1 MSSHKEK
8 RTFRRYKH
16 ASAFSFTAADHSYP
30 AVTIDYSLKGI
41 GFSLEN
47 VLPVPLGTSVH
58 FTIDD
63 LKIDDGGKIVWS
75 ENIDSRIR
83 GGIERK
89 TISGFLKYFPLGDM
103 LIDMHR
109 SRMTGLLDI
118 RHEKSIIRIYL
129 SHGDIAYATSNR
141 EEDRFIEVLLR
152 TGMITN
158 DQYYQILHMAKN
170 RDKSHGAVCVELGYL
185 GKGDILSGIR
195 RQAEEI
201 VTSLFLWEDGRF
213 AFVEGLQL
221 PEKSVPLKLSA
232 VNLAFRGIKKI
243 RNRGFLSEAVLTGN
257 DVMIHSPSSMDLLT
271 EIELNTAD
279 RNMLSLVNSIRR
291 VRDIL
296 ALTPGNE
303 IDALRTLYALKC
315 TGIIES
321 AEAKQEPSQED
332 TRFFEKVRDLHT
344 RLADIDYY
352 SFLGIEKRATL
363 DTIRKAYYQAV
374 KEFHPD
380 KHLYLPSDTVKNQ
393 LNMIFSHLIEV
404 YRVLSNPATRLQYDQ
419 GQMINPSHLQTNNT
433 EMARIKFREG
443 KAEFK
448 NGEYDRAKELFEQAL
463 YLDAT
468 IAPYSYYL
476 ALTLEREK
484 RYNEAGKMLNQ
495 ALKIEP
501 FNADYLAELGHVYL
515 RLEFPLRAKSAFEK
529 ALQTS
534 PSHKRAIE
542 GLRQITG

>member
-1 MSSHKEK
+1 MSSYKEK

-16 ASAFSFTAADHSYP
+16 SSAFSFTAADHSCP

-47 VLPVPLGTSVH
+47 ILPVPLGTSVH

-63 LKIDDGGKIVWS
+63 LRIDDEGKIIWA
-75 ENIDSRIR
+75 ENIGSRIR

-118 RHEKSIIRIYL
+118 RHEKSIKRIYL
-129 SHGDIAYATSNR
+129 SHGEITSVTSNR

-158 DQYYQILHMAKN
+158 DQYYQILQMVKKS
-170 RDKSHGAVCVELGYL
+170 DKSPGAISVELGYL
-185 GKGDILSGIR
+185 GKEDILSGIR

-201 VTSLFLWEDGRF
+201 VISLFFWDDGRF
-213 AFVEGLQL
+213 VFVEDLQL
-221 PEKSVPLKLSA
+221 PENSVRLKLSA
-232 VNLAFRGIKKI
+232 VDLAFRGIKMI
-243 RNRGFLSEAVLTGN
+243 RSREFLSEALLMGN
-257 DVMIHSPSSMDLLT
+257 DVMIHSSSAMDLLT
-271 EIELNTAD
+271 EIGLDTAD
-279 RNMLSLVNSIRR
+279 RDILLLVNNTRR

-296 ALTPGNE
+296 ASASGNE
-303 IDALRTLYALKC
+303 IDTLRTLYALKC

-321 AEAKQEPSQED
+321 AETEQEPPQED
-332 TRFFEKVRDLHT
+332 TRFFEKVGDLHA

-380 KHLYLPSDTVKNQ
+380 KHLHLPSDTVKNQ

-404 YRVLSNPATRLQYDQ
+404 YRVLSNPATRFQYDQ
-419 GQMINPSHLQTNNT
+419 GLMIKPSPLQTNT
-433 EMARIKFREG
+433 AEMARIKFREG

-448 NGEYDRAKELFEQAL
+448 NGAYDRAKELFEQAL

-468 IAPYSYYL
+468 VASYSYYMAL
-476 ALTLEREK
+476 ALEK
-484 RYNEAGKMLNQ
+484 EDRYSEAGKMLNQ
-495 ALKIEP
+495 ALRIEP

-515 RLEFPLRAKSAFEK
+515 RLGFSLRAKSAFEK
-529 ALQTS
+529 ALQSS
-534 PSHKRAIE
+534 PSHKNAIE
-542 GLRQITG
+542 GLRKIST